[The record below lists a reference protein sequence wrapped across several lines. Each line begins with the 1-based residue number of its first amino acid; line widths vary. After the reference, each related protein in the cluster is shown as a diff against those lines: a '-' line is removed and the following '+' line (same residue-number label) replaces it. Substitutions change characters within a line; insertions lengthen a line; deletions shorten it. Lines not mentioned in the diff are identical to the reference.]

1 MEQFITQMGEFA
13 IFIPF
18 FRSQFDLW
26 DNIVIYIYS

>member
-1 MEQFITQMGEFA
+1 MERFITQMGEFT

-18 FRSQFDLW
+18 LSQSIWSW